1 MNPLQGLHDAGV
13 SIWLDTIRRN
23 LVASGQFA
31 RMIREDAVS
40 GVTSNPTIFEK
51 AISGSTD
58 YDAAIRDLLDQGQD
72 DPRALFFALGLVDRM
87 GGTRLSDL
95 AQRADVTKQAMMQ
108 VVDDLASIGCVR
120 RTPDLNDARAK
131 VVKLTAKGLR
141 HRAAARK
148 AIQSVEARARRRLGD
163 RRYDALSAALV
174 DLGSEEE

>member
-1 MNPLQGLHDAGV
+1 LTNADRSHRIGFVAEQSL
-13 SIWLDTIRRN
+13 SRR
-23 LVASGQFA
+23 
-31 RMIREDAVS
+31 
-40 GVTSNPTIFEK
+40 
-51 AISGSTD
+51 
-58 YDAAIRDLLDQGQD
+58 LLDAS
-72 DPRALFFALGLVDRM
+72 RSLAEEVSEALRDRGITDLRPSQAAALLLVDRM

-148 AIQSVEARARRRLGD
+148 AIQSVEARARRRLGE
-163 RRYDALSAALV
+163 RRYDALNAALV

>member
-1 MNPLQGLHDAGV
+1 MAELSL
-13 SIWLDTIRRN
+13 SR
-23 LVASGQFA
+23 
-31 RMIREDAVS
+31 
-40 GVTSNPTIFEK
+40 K
-51 AISGSTD
+51 
-58 YDAAIRDLLDQGQD
+58 LLDASRSLAD
-72 DPRALFFALGLVDRM
+72 EATEALRDRGITDLRPSQAAALLLVDRM

>member
-1 MNPLQGLHDAGV
+1 
-13 SIWLDTIRRN
+13 
-23 LVASGQFA
+23 VAELSLS
-31 RMIREDAVS
+31 R
-40 GVTSNPTIFEK
+40 K
-51 AISGSTD
+51 
-58 YDAAIRDLLDQGQD
+58 LLDASRSLAD
-72 DPRALFFALGLVDRM
+72 EASEALRDRGITDLRPSQAAALLLVDRM